1 MHKKVNKISYSFS
14 FHFPQPFLPF
24 QITKKMLPF
33 HFKLLKNWEFF
44 PFLTERRIEG
54 GGRGCLLTSLC
65 LLYKLQR
72 EVKRQLPERSGKFSL
87 ARGVEKKKGRKSV
100 ELDAAF
106 RRRKNC
112 FPRHRF
118 LLARN
123 AQAVAV
129 CSCGEHRCLHP
140 SHTTRMMLCASPT
153 GEKVAKSE
161 VYHGRGKKGPW
172 WLA

>member
-1 MHKKVNKISYSFS
+1 
-14 FHFPQPFLPF
+14 
-24 QITKKMLPF
+24 MLPF

-87 ARGVEKKKGRKSV
+87 ARGVEKKKGRKFV

-106 RRRKNC
+106 RRRKKQQLRKERRYFFARMRWRQGRC
-112 FPRHRF
+112 KQLIALLSFPSLNF
-118 LLARN
+118 SECVGTFVAISCLMPFGCNN
-123 AQAVAV
+123 A
-129 CSCGEHRCLHP
+129 
-140 SHTTRMMLCASPT
+140 
-153 GEKVAKSE
+153 K
-161 VYHGRGKKGPW
+161 RGKRQPGP
-172 WLA
+172 LGPP